1 MARVALLCPQQAI
14 IQWQLVWWLQHTT
27 RAGRLPAQGQ
37 TMVRH
42 TKRQVLG
49 GEEVLQLPPKTEEL
63 VEVVL
68 TAEEQAAYNKVG
80 SCLGVR
86 WSMQA
91 MCARD

>member
-1 MARVALLCPQQAI
+1 
-14 IQWQLVWWLQHTT
+14 
-27 RAGRLPAQGQ
+27 
-37 TMVRH
+37 MVRH

-80 SCLGVR
+80 YCIGGR
-86 WSMQA
+86 WSMRIALGLSGHQRA
-91 MCARD
+91 